1 MQRLFCRTNL
11 FSTKRIVEPRLF
23 DRNKRTLSGS
33 KSTHIFGLRYNIAII
48 LVLVAP
54 ILFTILAYPSSFNL
68 SWNEGRG
75 GFLLALAFISAE
87 LWGLQLNV
95 YRKKYF
101 VVICLSVLTI
111 GYFIALPLG
120 LRDSIVSAAP
130 FYKVQLIYSW
140 TWMWDFVIMAIYV
153 LSSQIVLFGN
163 NWYKIASAGA
173 IYLAGS
179 ALILSL
185 DAFFPYDSLGPLQIV
200 VPAYLQIDQWIIRL
214 IDNHIISLGP
224 GVPATAQGNLLVLN
238 GLHGHFALKVF
249 WPSAGVHS
257 MIIYSLVMLAF
268 LLKMDMP
275 IRRKLVYFG
284 LGLIG
289 TASVN
294 VIRIIS
300 LSLFALIITTNV
312 AEWETFHSLAGEI
325 MFLPWL
331 GIYLASVVSFEA
343 KRARND
349 AQLRNASPISSASPS
364 NEASSNRSTGS
375 P

>member
-1 MQRLFCRTNL
+1 LFDKN
-11 FSTKRIVEPRLF
+11 KRIH
-23 DRNKRTLSGS
+23 SGGRINQ
-33 KSTHIFGLRYNIAII
+33 IFGSNPNIAVI
-48 LVLVAP
+48 LVLIAP
-54 ILFTILAYPSSFNL
+54 ILFSIIAYPNTFNL

-75 GFLLALAFISAE
+75 GFLFALAFISAE
-87 LWGLQLNV
+87 IWGLQLNV
-95 YRKKYF
+95 NRKKYF

-130 FYKVQLIYSW
+130 FYMVHLVYSW
-140 TWMWDFVIMAIYV
+140 TWMWDFVVMAIYV
-153 LSSQIVLFGN
+153 LSSLIILFGK

-185 DAFFPYDSLGPLQIV
+185 DAFFPYDSLGPLQII
-200 VPAYLQIDQWIIRL
+200 VPSYLQVDQWVIRL
-214 IDNHIISLGP
+214 IDNHVMTLGATP
-224 GVPATAQGNLLVLN
+224 TATAQGNLLVLN

-257 MIIYSLVMLAF
+257 MIVYSLVMLAF
-268 LLKMDMP
+268 LLKMNIP
-275 IRRKLVYFG
+275 IGRKLVYFG
-284 LGLIG
+284 LGVIG
-289 TASVN
+289 TAFVN

-331 GIYLASVVSFEA
+331 GIYLASVVSIEG
-343 KRARND
+343 RGARNE
-349 AQLRNASPISSASPS
+349 AQLWNSSPISAPSSADDESPK
-364 NEASSNRSTGS
+364 ESTGTL
-375 P
+375 

>member
-1 MQRLFCRTNL
+1 
-11 FSTKRIVEPRLF
+11 LF
-23 DRNKRTLSGS
+23 DKSKRVLSGG
-33 KSTHIFGLRYNIAII
+33 KSNQIFGLSPNIAVI

-54 ILFTILAYPSSFNL
+54 ILFSIIAYPSTFNL

-75 GFLLALAFISAE
+75 GFLFAMAFISAE
-87 LWGLQLNV
+87 IWGLQLNV
-95 YRKKYF
+95 HRKKYF

-153 LSSQIVLFGN
+153 LSSQILLFGK

-185 DAFFPYDSLGPLQIV
+185 DAFFPYDSLGPLQII
-200 VPAYLQIDQWIIRL
+200 VPTYLQIDQWVIRL
-214 IDNHIISLGP
+214 IDNHIMSLGP
-224 GVPATAQGNLLVLN
+224 GVPATAQGDLLVLN

-268 LLKMDMP
+268 LLKMDIP

-284 LGLIG
+284 LGVIG

-331 GIYLASVVSFEA
+331 GIYLASVVSIEG
-343 KRARND
+343 KRARNE
-349 AQLRNASPISSASPS
+349 AQLRNSSPISAASPS
-364 NEASSNRSTGS
+364 DDVPSKRSTGS

>member
-1 MQRLFCRTNL
+1 
-11 FSTKRIVEPRLF
+11 
-23 DRNKRTLSGS
+23 
-33 KSTHIFGLRYNIAII
+33 
-48 LVLVAP
+48 
-54 ILFTILAYPSSFNL
+54 
-68 SWNEGRG
+68 
-75 GFLLALAFISAE
+75 LALAFISAE

-120 LRDSIVSAAP
+120 LRESIVSAAP

-249 WPSAGVHS
+249 WPSAGVNS

-364 NEASSNRSTGS
+364 NEPSSNRSTGS

>member
-1 MQRLFCRTNL
+1 
-11 FSTKRIVEPRLF
+11 LF
-23 DRNKRTLSGS
+23 DRSKRVLSGG
-33 KSTHIFGLRYNIAII
+33 KSNKIFGLSPNIAVT

-54 ILFTILAYPSSFNL
+54 ILFSIIAYPSTFNL

-75 GFLLALAFISAE
+75 GFLFALAFISAE
-87 LWGLQLNV
+87 IWGLQLNV
-95 YRKKYF
+95 HRKKYF

-111 GYFIALPLG
+111 GYFISLPLG

-153 LSSQIVLFGN
+153 LSSQIVLFGK

-185 DAFFPYDSLGPLQIV
+185 DAFFPYDSLGPLQII
-200 VPAYLQIDQWIIRL
+200 VPTYLQIDQWVIGL
-214 IDNHIISLGP
+214 IDNHIMSLGP

-268 LLKMDMP
+268 LLKMDIP

-284 LGLIG
+284 LGVIG

-300 LSLFALIITTNV
+300 LSLFALIVTTNV

-331 GIYLASVVSFEA
+331 GIYLASVVSIEG
-343 KRARND
+343 KRAKND
-349 AQLRNASPISSASPS
+349 AQLRNTPHISASDDAPS
-364 NEASSNRSTGS
+364 KRSTG
-375 P
+375 PP

>member
-1 MQRLFCRTNL
+1 M
-11 FSTKRIVEPRLF
+11 
-23 DRNKRTLSGS
+23 
-33 KSTHIFGLRYNIAII
+33 

-54 ILFTILAYPSSFNL
+54 ILFSIIAYPSTFNL

-75 GFLLALAFISAE
+75 GFLFALAFISAE
-87 LWGLQLNV
+87 IWGHHLNV
-95 YRKKYF
+95 HRKKYF

-111 GYFIALPLG
+111 GYFIASPLG

-140 TWMWDFVIMAIYV
+140 TWMWDFVVMATYV
-153 LSSQIVLFGN
+153 LSSQIILFGK

-185 DAFFPYDSLGPLQIV
+185 DAFFPYESLGPLQII
-200 VPAYLQIDQWIIRL
+200 VPTYLQIDQWVIRL
-214 IDNHIISLGP
+214 IDNHIMSLGP

-268 LLKMDMP
+268 LLKMDIP

-284 LGLIG
+284 LGVIG

-294 VIRIIS
+294 VIRILS

-331 GIYLASVVSFEA
+331 GIYLASVVSIEG
-343 KRARND
+343 KRAKNE
-349 AQLRNASPISSASPS
+349 AQLRNTSAISAASPS
-364 NEASSNRSTGS
+364 DDAPSKRSTGS
-375 P
+375 Q

>member
-1 MQRLFCRTNL
+1 MFNK
-11 FSTKRIVEPRLF
+11 TKRAF
-23 DRNKRTLSGS
+23 CGG
-33 KSTHIFGLRYNIAII
+33 KSNQIFGLSPNIAVI

-54 ILFTILAYPSSFNL
+54 ILFSMIAYPSTFNL

-75 GFLLALAFISAE
+75 GFLFALAFISAE
-87 LWGLQLNV
+87 IWGLQLNV

-120 LRDSIVSAAP
+120 LRDLIISAAP
-130 FYKVQLIYSW
+130 FYKVQLVDSW
-140 TWMWDFVIMAIYV
+140 TWMWDFAVMAIYMI
-153 LSSQIVLFGN
+153 SSQIVLFGKK
-163 NWYKIASAGA
+163 WHKIASAGA

-185 DAFFPYDSLGPLQIV
+185 DAFFPYDSLGPLQII
-200 VPAYLQIDQWIIRL
+200 VPSYLQIDQWVIRL
-214 IDNHIISLGP
+214 IDNHLMSLGP
-224 GVPATAQGNLLVLN
+224 GVPATAQGNLLMLN

-268 LLKMDMP
+268 LLKMDIP
-275 IRRKLVYFG
+275 IGRKLVYFG
-284 LGLIG
+284 LGVIG

-312 AEWETFHSLAGEI
+312 AEWETFHSVAGEI

-331 GIYLASVVSFEA
+331 GIYLASVVSLES
-343 KRARND
+343 KRARNE
-349 AQLRNASPISSASPS
+349 AQLCNTSSISSASS
-364 NEASSNRSTGS
+364 ADDASSESTGS

>member
-1 MQRLFCRTNL
+1 MFDKG
-11 FSTKRIVEPRLF
+11 KRSLCGV
-23 DRNKRTLSGS
+23 
-33 KSTHIFGLRYNIAII
+33 KSNQIFGLSPCVAVI
-48 LVLVAP
+48 LVLIVP
-54 ILFTILAYPSSFNL
+54 ILFSMIAYPSTFKL

-75 GFLLALAFISAE
+75 GFLFAMAFISAE
-87 LWGLQLNV
+87 IWGLQLNV
-95 YRKKYF
+95 HKKEYY
-101 VVICLSVLTI
+101 VVIFLSVLTI

-120 LRDSIVSAAP
+120 LRNSIISAAP
-130 FYKVQLIYSW
+130 FYKVQLVNSW
-140 TWMWDFVIMAIYV
+140 IWMWDFVVMAIYV
-153 LSSQIVLFGN
+153 LSSQIILFGKK
-163 NWYKIASAGA
+163 WHKIASAGA

-185 DAFFPYDSLGPLQIV
+185 DTFFPYDSLGPLQII
-200 VPAYLQIDQWIIRL
+200 VPSYLQIDQWVVRFL
-214 IDNHIISLGP
+214 GNHVMSLGP
-224 GVPATAQGNLLVLN
+224 GISATAQGNLLMLN
-238 GLHGHFALKVF
+238 GLHGYFALKVF

-268 LLKMDMP
+268 LLKMDIP

-284 LGLIG
+284 LGVIG

-331 GIYLASVVSFEA
+331 GIYLGTVISLEN
-343 KRARND
+343 KRARNE
-349 AQLRNASPISSASPS
+349 AQVWNAASISSDSSAHD
-364 NEASSNRSTGS
+364 ASSEPTGS